1 MHSREQD
8 LVNPSSPVAGRDPT
22 KWLSALQHQLQVK
35 LAKPQEVSLNL
46 GVLSDDTD
54 FREWSDEV

>member
-1 MHSREQD
+1 MHAQPGARLGKPFFTCGWKGS
-8 LVNPSSPVAGRDPT
+8 N
-22 KWLSALQHQLQVK
+22 WLSALQHQLQVK

>member
-1 MHSREQD
+1 MA
-8 LVNPSSPVAGRDPT
+8 VCWAP
-22 KWLSALQHQLQVK
+22 LQIR

-54 FREWSDEV
+54 FREWSDEVCLQSPELSAALHGSVTSRSSFDA